1 MKPLNQKKKYKGFP
15 LSGSDR
21 VFYGKFPY
29 RIKLSGNNIINY
41 DEGPFP
47 SYNDNFF
54 EILHFCD
61 DYPKTVKLLNS
72 FRAFSKRSKRVLCD
86 SQIIFMELK

>member
-1 MKPLNQKKKYKGFP
+1 MYSKLKKKFFIIDLGIF
-15 LSGSDR
+15 
-21 VFYGKFPY
+21 
-29 RIKLSGNNIINY
+29 NIINY

-61 DYPKTVKLLNS
+61 DYPKTVKLLNG
-72 FRAFSKRSKRVLCD
+72 FSRYVYFHSKNTFDMFIEFFNASL
-86 SQIIFMELK
+86 EP